1 MLKVSRMSG
10 TKTYSGGCQ
19 CGQVRYEVDLDLA
32 KPVISCNCSMCG
44 RAGTL
49 LTFVPTER
57 FRLLAGEDGLTDYQ
71 FNHLVIHHLFCSR
84 CGIKSFARGKGRD
97 GSAQIAINARCLDGV
112 DVDALTV
119 QKWDGKSH

>member
-1 MLKVSRMSG
+1 MNE
-10 TKTYSGGCQ
+10 TKSYTGGCQ
-19 CGQVRYEVDLDLA
+19 CGQVRYQVDLDLG

-49 LTFVPTER
+49 LTFVPAER
-57 FRLLAGEDGLTDYQ
+57 FNLLSGGDALTDYQ

-97 GSAQIAINARCLDGV
+97 GGEQIAINVRCLDGV
-112 DVDALTV
+112 DLDALTL
-119 QKWDGKSH
+119 QKSDGKSR